1 MLVLMKQEATPA
13 EIANVKQKVAALD
26 RTVAGEE
33 AA

>member
-1 MLVLMKQEATPA
+1 MLVLMKQGAPSA